1 MSCRARRRGSSAVAS
16 AAHID
21 LNALRI
27 FSSSQTDLAPKAVS
41 SKRDATEKNE
51 QQPYFTN
58 EIIQY
63 FIDGLARSGGR
74 SRKALCHLGMVC
86 HKSTESC
93 R

>member
-1 MSCRARRRGSSAVAS
+1 M
-16 AAHID
+16 
-21 LNALRI
+21 L
-27 FSSSQTDLAPKAVS
+27 PKVVI

-51 QQPYFTN
+51 RQLYLPN

-63 FIDGLARSGGR
+63 CIDGLERSAGR